1 MRTGQAAADYARGRV
16 GDRMPEAG
24 YCLQFTREN
33 YPINGYYA
41 SAIDAWNG
49 ADHRHPDDQNPP
61 VGVPVWYWSTSI
73 YRHVAIFVGGSGE
86 GQVVSTYNDE
96 IRLYSWDA
104 MKSVFGDYM
113 GWAEDLNE
121 VRIWTP
127 PPPPEPEI
135 PDYMKGDDMFVTT
148 YGSSA
153 ARLVTGGCIIGI
165 QMDTY
170 NKLKAA
176 GVPAVALKN
185 EEVERFQA
193 LLTFEQ
199 EPLRVKVVD

>member
-16 GDRMPEAG
+16 GDRMHAAG

-33 YPINGYYA
+33 YPVSSYYA

-49 ADHRHPDDQNPP
+49 ANHRHPDDENPP
-61 VGVPVWYWSTSI
+61 VGVPVFYWSSSP
-73 YRHVAIFVGGSGE
+73 YRHVAIYVGNR
-86 GQVVSTYNDE
+86 QVVTTYNDE

-104 MKSVFGDYM
+104 MEGPFGEYM
-113 GWAEDLNE
+113 GWTEDLNE
-121 VRIWTP
+121 VRVWSP
-127 PPPPEPEI
+127 PAPEPEPI
-135 PDYMKGDDMFVTT
+135 EYQGDDMFVTT

-165 QMDTY
+165 QMDSY

-185 EEVERFQA
+185 EEVERLQK
-193 LLTFEQ
+193 LLTFDE
-199 EPLRVKVVD
+199 EPFKVKVID